1 MTARNLALEALK
13 GAASLIERSI
23 CAHDETKRGGAIWEI
38 CCSCGAKWADDE
50 GGKPEYKEPEELI
63 AVYTAI
69 AALEAETGEPAAW
82 IDPRDLAVLTCP
94 GVKEFG
100 PMRYAGVSGAQNSKA
115 TTPLY
120 TAPPSAVPP
129 GWKLVPIEPTPEMW
143 KAGLAHLFMDV
154 DAVWRAMLAE
164 VPEAP
169 K

>member
-13 GAASLIERSI
+13 ACTIYACAGGDGAMKNRHLA
-23 CAHDETKRGGAIWEI
+23 
-38 CCSCGAKWADDE
+38 
-50 GGKPEYKEPEELI
+50 
-63 AVYTAI
+63 AI

-82 IDPRDLAVLTCP
+82 IDPRDLAVLACP

-129 GWKLVPIEPTPEMW
+129 GWKQVPIEPTEAMW
-143 KAGLAHLFMDV
+143 KAGLAHLFRDV

>member
-1 MTARNLALEALK
+1 MTARNLALEALY
-13 GAASLIERSI
+13 AW
-23 CAHDETKRGGAIWEI
+23 HDADTHAEKRE
-38 CCSCGAKWADDE
+38 AKVL
-50 GGKPEYKEPEELI
+50 GRK
-63 AVYTAI
+63 AI

-82 IDPRDLAVLTCP
+82 IDPRDLAVLACP
-94 GVKEFG
+94 GVKEFV

-143 KAGLAHLFMDV
+143 KAGLAHLFRDV

>member
-69 AALEAETGEPAAW
+69 AALEAETGEVAAW
-82 IDPRDLAVLTCP
+82 RKNHKGVVDVRHTYTDNPRDVAMWAEL
-94 GVKEFG
+94 GVTLE
-100 PMRYAGVSGAQNSKA
+100 
-115 TTPLY
+115 PLY

-143 KAGLAHLFMDV
+143 KAGLAHLFRDV

>member
-1 MTARNLALEALK
+1 MNARNLALEALRQLDSSLQFTDWENGEGEEV
-13 GAASLIERSI
+13 GAQLRA
-23 CAHDETKRGGAIWEI
+23 AA
-38 CCSCGAKWADDE
+38 
-50 GGKPEYKEPEELI
+50 
-63 AVYTAI
+63 
-69 AALEAETGEPAAW
+69 AALEAETGEPVAW

-143 KAGLAHLFMDV
+143 KAGLAHLFRDV